1 MSKITESA
9 RGEQCLIRIP
19 GVCNRQDETTVAC
32 HEPCGSGLSMKW
44 PDTEIAYGCN
54 ACHDEIDGRTRYKPQ
69 GHAVYTLNDLLMMF
83 YQGAR
88 RTRQKLI
95 DKGLLVMP

>member
-9 RGEQCLIRIP
+9 QGEQCLVRIP
-19 GVCNRQDETTVAC
+19 GVCNRDDRTTVAC
-32 HEPCGSGLSMKW
+32 HEPCGSGLSIKW
-44 PDTEIAYGCN
+44 PDTEIAYGCS
-54 ACHDEIDGRTRYKPQ
+54 ACHDEIDNRTRYKVD
-69 GHAVYTLNDLLMMF
+69 GHAVYTLDDVMIMF

-95 DKGLLVMP
+95 DKELIKL

>member
-44 PDTEIAYGCN
+44 PDTEIAYGCS

>member
-9 RGEQCLIRIP
+9 KGEQCLIRIP

-44 PDTEIAYGCN
+44 PDTEIAYGCS
-54 ACHDEIDGRTRYKPQ
+54 ACHDEIDGRTKYKVADHP
-69 GHAVYTLNDLLMMF
+69 VYRLDDLMIMF

-88 RTRQKLI
+88 RTRAKLI
-95 DKGLLVMP
+95 DKDLLRLA